1 MQDAVKSQVLHIGCV
16 SPDQIR
22 QEIYE
27 KLGLMSKVSAS
38 TDYNGC
44 HDAPPIQIKLSEK
57 L

>member
-27 KLGLMSKVSAS
+27 KLGIMSKVSAS